1 MRDMDWVLVTGSTSG
16 IGRAT
21 TLELLQRRHNV
32 ILAARD
38 IGAARR
44 VAQEAASRG
53 HPGATSIQKV
63 DMSDLES
70 IARLVADL
78 NAAGLTLKGVVNNAG
93 VCRAMFALSP
103 NGVEETLAVNTIGP
117 HALSLWCLES
127 GLLARGSKILNV
139 ATHILPAKLDRDR
152 ILGRAAFSM
161 HGAYMHSK
169 LALLMLASGL
179 SERVSKDACQIL
191 SVFPGVVRSKLGRET
206 LLLKMLGV
214 MIDPFIGRPESAAGV
229 ICSLYD
235 DEAPQHG
242 MVFDKSKETDYGY
255 SGDKRGD
262 VDWLLDY
269 VETLISSHWNGERA
283 PANVQRTQHA

>member
-1 MRDMDWVLVTGSTSG
+1 MRDMDWILVTGPTSG

-21 TLELLQRRHNV
+21 ALELLRRRHNV
-32 ILAARD
+32 IFAARD
-38 IGAARR
+38 LGAAQR

-53 HPGATSIQKV
+53 CPGATSIRRV

-78 NAAGLTLKGVVNNAG
+78 NVAGVTLKGVVNNAG
-93 VCRAMFALSP
+93 VCRAKYALSP
-103 NGVEETLAVNTIGP
+103 NGVEETLAVNTFGP
-117 HALSLWCLES
+117 YALSLWCLES

-139 ATHILPAKLDRDR
+139 ATHILPTKLDRGR

-161 HGAYMHSK
+161 HGAYMQSK
-169 LALLMLASGL
+169 LALLMLTTGL

-206 LLLKMLGV
+206 LLLKMLGM
-214 MIDPFIGRPESAAGV
+214 MIDPFIGRPESAAGA
-229 ICSLYD
+229 ICNLYD
-235 DEAPQHG
+235 GETPQHG
-242 MVFDKSKETDYGY
+242 MVFYKSKETDYGY
-255 SGDKRGD
+255 SGDKRSD
-262 VDWLLDY
+262 VDWLREH

-283 PANVQRTQHA
+283 PADTPRIHRV